1 MLTVGLCAR
10 QPLQI
15 CCGGETAKTK
25 WIFSA
30 VLCRNH
36 EYGLLFDY

>member
-15 CCGGETAKTK
+15 CCGGGIAKPK

-30 VLCRNH
+30 VLCIKH
-36 EYGLLFDY
+36 EYSILFDY